1 MFVLTS
7 RVIMCIRTENDC
19 LSNNLSL
26 MVENQT
32 LHIIYMYMFAIP
44 ETRGEH

>member
-7 RVIMCIRTENDC
+7 RAIMCIHNENDC

-26 MVENQT
+26 MVENQA
-32 LHIIYMYMFAIP
+32 LYIIYMYMCAIP

>member
-7 RVIMCIRTENDC
+7 HVIMCIRNEHDC
-19 LSNNLSL
+19 LSNNVSL
-26 MVENQT
+26 MIENQT

-44 ETRGEH
+44 EMRGEH